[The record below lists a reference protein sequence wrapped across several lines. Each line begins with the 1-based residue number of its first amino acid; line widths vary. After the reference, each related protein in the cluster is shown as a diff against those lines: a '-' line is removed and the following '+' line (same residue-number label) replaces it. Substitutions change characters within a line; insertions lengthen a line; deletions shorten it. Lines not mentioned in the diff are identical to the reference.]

1 MGAGLATTGGS
12 HTRGVPGPWR
22 TRGRDNAMK
31 HAHACPREVFPK
43 EVLPPPRQATRNLL
57 WELRTRATD
66 TRAMIRATE
75 TACSV
80 DRVPESPLEEA
91 ARERALLQVGE
102 VTAGCPGT

>member
-1 MGAGLATTGGS
+1 MGTGLATMGGT
-12 HTRGVPGPWR
+12 HARGVPGPWR
-22 TRGRDNAMK
+22 TRGRDNAVK

-43 EVLPPPRQATRNLL
+43 EVLPLPRQATQKLL

-75 TACSV
+75 TA
-80 DRVPESPLEEA
+80 RVPESHLEKA
-91 ARERALLQVGE
+91 ARKRALLQVGE